1 MADLHLPWG
10 GDLAVAPAGDLLL
23 AEGDQLG
30 VQRILRRLLTNP
42 GDVVFHAEYGA
53 GLASFVGQ
61 PAAPQRLAALIA
73 AQAVQEAA
81 VARAPAPQVGVTS
94 GADGTLTAV
103 LRYTSSATGAGQQ
116 LTIQPGA

>member
-1 MADLHLPWG
+1 MADLHLAWG
-10 GDLAVAPAGDLLL
+10 GDLVIAPAGDLLL
-23 AEGDQLG
+23 ADADVLG
-30 VQRILRRLLTNP
+30 VQRVLRRLLTNT

-61 PAAPQRLAALIA
+61 PAAPQRLAALIT

-81 VARAPAPQVGVTS
+81 VARTPAPQVGIANT
-94 GADGTLTAV
+94 ADGTLTAV

-116 LTIQPGA
+116 LTVQPGV